1 MQDGSMIG
9 GMGGVGSYLSL
20 ADDSSKQDMIAG
32 TKQGAIEAGAKF
44 LAI

>member
-20 ADDSSKQDMIAG
+20 ADDASKQDMIAG
-32 TKQGAIEAGAKF
+32 TKKDAIEAGAKI